1 MVKREHLKGQNVME
15 CIIIIMIEDDPFH
28 ISKIQAHTTGNN
40 LFIKKKKLFFALK
53 SLTITQRENMVVVL
67 DLKNR

>member
-40 LFIKKKKLFFALK
+40 LFIKKKKTFFRFK
-53 SLTITQRENMVVVL
+53 KFNNNTTRKHGCRPRPQ
-67 DLKNR
+67 K

>member
-40 LFIKKKKLFFALK
+40 LFIKKKNFFRFK
-53 SLTITQRENMVVVL
+53 KFNNNTTRKHGCRPRPQ
-67 DLKNR
+67 K